1 MQRRIVKGE
10 RTEAFALERATR
22 DDYIADYARRGYG
35 VDDIKVKLHM
45 QHGMVVS
52 RDAIKPIVWR
62 VRNG

>member
-1 MQRRIVKGE
+1 MQRRIRKGE

-22 DDYIADYARRGYG
+22 DDFIADYAMKGYG
-35 VDDIKVKLHM
+35 IDDIKVKLFM
-45 QHGMVVS
+45 KHGLVVS